1 MSKTKS
7 PMMLLF
13 AETLRRLGEM
23 HRPVVVF
30 ANILERIKPVIV
42 AMPFDEAV
50 AAQLRN
56 LNEILRHSGA
66 IESSAVMAR
75 AIEIG
80 EALEREVRNRVE
92 GKK

>member
-1 MSKTKS
+1 
-7 PMMLLF
+7 
-13 AETLRRLGEM
+13 M

-66 IESSAVMAR
+66 IESSTVMAGR
-75 AIEIG
+75 LKSQSPGARSEKP
-80 EALEREVRNRVE
+80 R
-92 GKK
+92 